1 MTSIEWTDETWNP
14 VTGCSH
20 VSDGCRNCYAE
31 DIAKRFSGTGSFPVF
46 KPWTA
51 PNAAHNVVLHPERL
65 DAPLHWRKPRR
76 VFVNSMSDLF
86 HELVPEE
93 FIDRVFAVMALTP
106 QHTYQ
111 VLTKRPERMLAYFN
125 GLYADSYDYVAE
137 RIHDAMETFDLW
149 PDISDQGFGTTGE
162 WPLPNVWLGVSAEDQ
177 RTADTRIPVLL
188 DTPAA
193 IRFVSAEPLLGPI
206 DLRRIAPGIRGQF
219 SFVDALQNDVP
230 VGHHTFELHPSLG
243 WVIVGAES
251 GPRARPCELDW
262 IEGIVSQCRAAG
274 TPVFVKQD
282 SGPRP
287 GQQGRIPDELWI
299 REWPTEGVKA

>member
-1 MTSIEWTDETWNP
+1 MTTIEWTDETWNP

-31 DIAKRFSGTGSFPVF
+31 GIAKRFSGTGSFPVF

-111 VLTKRPERMLAYFN
+111 VLSKRPERMRAYFAWDREAAVSDV
-125 GLYADSYDYVAE
+125 LYASK
-137 RIHDAMETFDLW
+137 W
-149 PDISDQGFGTTGE
+149 PMKPEVFIAAGRDRVQGG

-177 RTADTRIPVLL
+177 RTADKRIPVLL
-188 DTPAA
+188 DTPAVV
-193 IRFVSAEPLLGPI
+193 RFVSAEPLLAAI
-206 DLRRIAPGIRGQF
+206 NLRLGA
-219 SFVDALQNDVP
+219 S
-230 VGHHTFELHPSLG
+230 EPSLG

-251 GPRARPCELDW
+251 GPRARPCELRW